1 MRRDRWGITYY
12 DLVQMQGKIVQM
24 AASDEGL
31 LPANMVSYL
40 LARACG
46 RDRRPGGAVLRCW
59 NEFQV
64 R

>member
-46 RDRRPGGAVLRCW
+46 RDPPSRRRGSALL
-59 NEFQV
+59 E
-64 R
+64 